1 MLINVL
7 QPINYSGKNRIKLKL
22 LIASGAGGGTA
33 KGRIG
38 KYFHLNEFG
47 KALKKIGVEYKLVR
61 EFDYITGFPSKNP
74 KGWIS
79 KKKFYEL
86 LNEYNPDVVFVDL
99 QSHFA
104 LETIKAGIPCFVY
117 LRGNIWKEAQ
127 WAKETIYKD
136 LKMQTVAN
144 LRLKNAER
152 VFTNCQ
158 GIFMTADY
166 LEDVIKEHIPNAICY
181 HFLEGLDV
189 SRWHNEKGMT
199 LKHPCIGMCQDAN
212 VWGKT
217 REMLTLDKV
226 IKEMPNVHFYWAGD
240 GQYKD
245 KILPVLEKHANFHYL
260 GSLEYPD
267 KVREF
272 LTEID
277 VYALPTGMDTTPLS
291 CREAMA
297 MQNPIVATKVGGIPE
312 MVYDNETGFLIDEGD
327 YNKWIEKLLLLIND
341 KELSQKIGNK
351 ARQLVIEKFNWD
363 VLAKR
368 FVEVV
373 EAQLKNHSL

>member
-1 MLINVL
+1 MKI
-7 QPINYSGKNRIKLKL
+7 

-38 KYFHLNEFG
+38 KYFHLKEFG
-47 KALKKIGVEYKLVR
+47 NALEKIGVDCKLVG
-61 EFDYITGFPSKNP
+61 EFDYITGFPSKSP
-74 KGWIS
+74 KGWFS
-79 KKKFYEL
+79 KKKFYDL
-86 LNEYNPDVVFVDL
+86 IDEYNPDAVFVDS

-104 LETIKAGIPCFVY
+104 LETIKAGIPLFAY
-117 LRGNIWKEAQ
+117 LRGHIWMQVES
-127 WAKETIYKD
+127 AKKTIYKD
-136 LKMQTVAN
+136 LKMRTVLN

-152 VFTNCQ
+152 VFARCHGT
-158 GIFMTADY
+158 FMTADY
-166 LEDVIKEHIPNAICY
+166 LEDVIKKHVPNAKCY
-181 HFLEGLDV
+181 HFLEGLDA
-189 SRWHNEKGMT
+189 SRWYPASGMK
-199 LKHPCIGMCQDAN
+199 LEHPCVGLVQDAN
-212 VWGKT
+212 WWGKT
-217 REMLTLDKV
+217 KEMLVLEEVLK
-226 IKEMPNVHFYWAGD
+226 KMPNVTFYWAGD

-245 KILPVLEKHANFHYL
+245 KILPVLEKYSNFHYL

-327 YNKWIEKLLLLIND
+327 YNKWIEKLSLLIND

-368 FVEVV
+368 FVKVV
-373 EAQLKNHSL
+373 EARLGENVKQLNN